1 MGFESIIAQV
11 LALFTQL
18 FEQIAGMFS
27 GIPLLG
33 DLFGGL
39 VG

>member
-1 MGFESIIAQV
+1 MGVESVIAQV

-18 FEQIAGMFS
+18 FAQFASLLS
-27 GIPLLG
+27 GIPFIG

>member
-11 LALFTQL
+11 LGLFTQL
-18 FEQIAGMFS
+18 FSQFAELFS
-27 GIPLLG
+27 AIPFIG

>member
-1 MGFESIIAQV
+1 MGFEGIIAQV

-18 FEQIAGMFS
+18 FAQFASVFS
-27 GIPLLG
+27 GIPFIG